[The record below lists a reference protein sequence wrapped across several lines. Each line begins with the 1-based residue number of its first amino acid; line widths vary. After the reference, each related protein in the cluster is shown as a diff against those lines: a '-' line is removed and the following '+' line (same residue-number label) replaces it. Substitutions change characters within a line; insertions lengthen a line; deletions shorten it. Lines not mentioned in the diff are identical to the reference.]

1 MGMQG
6 IYKYVFFFLGLALF
20 PFLSSAQS
28 EPGQFRFEH
37 ITVNEGLS
45 HSDAMCVTQDP
56 LGFIWIG
63 TNKGLDRY
71 DGHELKKYEL
81 PINDQIGTATN
92 RIRTLHVDRKGQLWT
107 GIERAGLYWYNA
119 NHDRFFSIRERPG
132 AQAYPQLIQQLT
144 RVNVNAITSDA
155 SNRIWVATHQL
166 GLFCIQFTEGGAIDF
181 IRKIDLPGLAEPTIT
196 RLSMDQR
203 GKLWI
208 GTMDHGLWV
217 LSRPQTSIIA
227 SQVKILGETN
237 IRALHQDR
245 RGDLWIG
252 SGSQVFWVD
261 SESLSKGEHIQPKPL
276 KRGFAEIESLYLD
289 SAHRLWI
296 GTSYGLLLM
305 NSGQNSDF
313 PVDERQVHTF
323 LPQDTDPHSINSVRV
338 HDIMEDR
345 FHNVWLATSAGGL
358 NLLKL
363 QSKAFGLIRRQM
375 LGSTTPAHNYINA
388 LCKDEKAQRL
398 WIGTRNGF
406 ASYDLKTKTYR
417 NYLNRTAFGQDNGV
431 DVSALYQDRSGTLWI
446 GTRYR
451 GLMRLTGTNDPVAL
465 PAMPAGPSWNGI
477 SIENITQDRQGIIWV
492 ATFNAGILAYSENGT
507 FLNAFS
513 SQNKTL
519 PTRQFTSL
527 LYDASQDVLWASTRD
542 RGVLKLKITDGKLR
556 VLKEFAHQPGN
567 IHSLK
572 ANYVWP
578 LVKDKLGNIWVGTIG
593 GGLHRIAANQE
604 TIDRYDNRIPERD
617 VESLLMD
624 ESGTLWIGGAGLY
637 QFDPL
642 RNQLLHYDVTDG
654 LQSNSFKVG
663 AAFRSLDGTLYMG
676 GVNGI
681 TYFKPA
687 EIRPNPY
694 QPQVQITD
702 LRVHNQSVAAGDTL
716 KGRVLVGKSFA
727 DSPTIELEASENDF
741 SLTFVGLNYA
751 NPNKQRYAYQLEG
764 YHNEWVELP
773 AGQRTASFSNLP
785 AGDYTFRVRAT
796 NGDGV
801 WSTNSL
807 HLPITILPPWWK
819 SWWAYVIYALVI
831 SGALLLY
838 RRIATAQQDL
848 KNKLAFEKFQN
859 EKDKELTD
867 LKLRFFTNVSHELR
881 TPLTLILGPIEELLS
896 SKNQGPGLKEKVV
909 LMHGQTRKLL
919 DLVNQLL
926 DFRKVESGHLS
937 LKASREN
944 ITSFVTELF
953 LIFKLK
959 AEEKELDYELEG
971 PSDAIPL
978 YVDRD
983 KLEVILT
990 NLLSNA
996 FKYTLPKGKV
1006 RFYLEAVGDYNQN
1019 AVFTK
1024 GRLSNHYLEIR
1035 VRDWGVGMQEAELEH
1050 IFDPYYQASHTET
1063 LRVMGSG
1070 IGLSLVKQW
1079 VERHQGEINVISSP
1093 GNGTTFT
1100 VRLPFGQQH
1109 LQEADLRTSEPTM
1122 DSSITPENLETLAEP
1137 LLPPA
1142 RLPNSLRLLVVED
1155 NEEVRKYL
1163 QQLFIDDFEVMTAA
1177 DGLEGW
1183 TQALAYLPDLIVSD
1197 IMMPGSDGL
1206 ELCRKIKQHPKTA
1219 HIPVILL
1226 TARAAAL
1233 YELEGLETGADDYVS
1248 KPFHP
1253 KILVAKVTG
1262 LLQNRMKLREYYHR
1276 QILLEPGEVVI
1287 PDADKQFLEKAMQI
1301 VESQIQEPDFNVQ
1314 MLVQE
1319 MGMSQSVFYR
1329 RLKSITG
1336 QTVVEFIRDVRMK
1349 RAAQLL
1355 ASTNIRVSDVAYQV
1369 GIEDVKYFRK
1379 MFQKLYNVPPS
1390 EYAKQFRN
1398 PEVIDDLPQNV

>member
-1 MGMQG
+1 MQG
-6 IYKYVFFFLGLALF
+6 IYKTILFLLGLALF
-20 PFLSSAQS
+20 PLLGEGQS

-56 LGFIWIG
+56 LGFLWIG

-81 PINDQIGTATN
+81 TTNDQIGTATN
-92 RIRTLHVDRKGQLWT
+92 RIRTMHVDRNGHLWT
-107 GIERAGLYWYNA
+107 GVERAGLYWYNA
-119 NHDRFFSIRERPG
+119 NFDRFFSIRERPG
-132 AQAYPQLIQQLT
+132 AHAHVQLIQELA

-166 GLFCIQFTEGGAIDF
+166 GLFCIQMTRAGAIQF
-181 IRKIDLPGLAEPTIT
+181 IQKINFPGLSELTVT
-196 RLSMDQR
+196 RLTLDQR
-203 GKLWI
+203 GQLWI
-208 GTMDHGLWV
+208 GTMDRGLWV
-217 LSRPQTSIIA
+217 LHQPATSTTA
-227 SQVKILGETN
+227 SQVKLLGATN
-237 IRALHQDR
+237 IRALHCDR
-245 RGDLWIG
+245 RGDLWLG

-261 SESLSKGEHIQPKPL
+261 SQSLRQGEHIQPRAL
-276 KRGFAEIESLYLD
+276 QRSFAEIESLYLD
-289 SAHRLWI
+289 SVHRLWI
-296 GTSYGLLLM
+296 GTSYGLMLM
-305 NSGQNSDF
+305 NPGGSEGI
-313 PVDERQVHTF
+313 PVDEKQVHTF

-338 HDIMEDR
+338 HDILEDR
-345 FHNVWLATSAGGL
+345 FHNLWLATSAGGL

-375 LGSTTPAHNYINA
+375 LGATTPAHNYINA
-388 LCKDEKAQRL
+388 VYKDETSQLL

-406 ASYDLKTKTYR
+406 ARYDLKTKSYH

-431 DVSALYQDRSGTLWI
+431 DVTAFCQDRRGTLWI

-451 GLMRLTGTNDPVAL
+451 GLMRLTGSGNPVPL
-465 PAMPAGPSWNGI
+465 PMMPGGPGWSGI
-477 SIENITQDRQGIIWV
+477 SIENIIQDRQGIIWV
-492 ATFNAGILAYSENGT
+492 ATFNAGILAYAEDGT
-507 FLNAFS
+507 FLKSFS
-513 SQNKTL
+513 IQNKTL

-527 LYDASQDVLWASTRD
+527 LYEASQDILWASTRD
-542 RGVLKLKITDGKLR
+542 RGVLKLKIVDGNLR
-556 VLKEFAHQPGN
+556 VLKEFGHEPEN
-567 IHSLK
+567 VHSLK
-572 ANYVWP
+572 TNYAWP
-578 LVKDKLGNIWVGTIG
+578 LVKDPQGNLWVGTIG
-593 GGLHRIAANQE
+593 GGLHRISARE
-604 TIDRYDNRIPERD
+604 EIIERYDGRIPEMD
-617 VESLLMD
+617 VESLVMD
-624 ESGTLWIGGAGLY
+624 ESGNLWIGGAGLY
-637 QFDPL
+637 QFNPQK
-642 RNQLLHYDVTDG
+642 NQLLHYDVTDG

-663 AAFRSLDGTLYMG
+663 AAYRSQDGTLYMG

-687 EIRPNPY
+687 EIRPNPH
-694 QPQVQITD
+694 PPLVQITE
-702 LRVHNQSVAAGDTL
+702 LRIHNQSVTAGDTL
-716 KGRVLVGKSFA
+716 NGRVLLTQSLSDA
-727 DSPTIELEASENDF
+727 PRMELSASENDF
-741 SLTFVGLNYA
+741 SFTFVGLNYA
-751 NPNKQRYAYQLEG
+751 NPRKQRYAYQMEG
-764 YHNEWVELP
+764 YTSGWIELP

-785 AGDYTFRVRAT
+785 AGDYVFRVRAS

-801 WSTNSL
+801 WSTNAMFV
-807 HLPITILPPWWK
+807 PITILPPWWK
-819 SWWAYVIYALVI
+819 SWWAYVMYALVI

-848 KNKLAFEKFQN
+848 KNKLSFEKFQN
-859 EKDKELTD
+859 EKEKELTD

-896 SKNQGPGLKEKVV
+896 SKSQGPGLKEKIV

-937 LKASREN
+937 LKASKEN

-953 LIFKLK
+953 LIFRLK
-959 AEEKELDYELEG
+959 AEEKELDYELEA
-971 PSDAIPL
+971 PKEAISL
-978 YVDRD
+978 YFDRD
-983 KLEVILT
+983 KLEIILT

-996 FKYTLPKGKV
+996 FKYTSAGGKV
-1006 RFYLEAVGDYNQN
+1006 RFGLEVVGNCHQN
-1019 AVFTK
+1019 AVFHQ
-1024 GRLSNHYLEIR
+1024 GRLSNHYLEICI
-1035 VRDWGVGMQEAELEH
+1035 RDWGVGMQEAELEH

-1070 IGLSLVKQW
+1070 IGLSLVRQW
-1079 VERHQGEINVISSP
+1079 VERHRGEISVISSP
-1093 GNGTTFT
+1093 GKGTTFT
-1100 VRLPFGQQH
+1100 VRLPFGSAH
-1109 LQEADLRTSEPTM
+1109 LLEGDLRSAEPAM
-1122 DSSITPENLETLAEP
+1122 DSSITPENLEIIAEP
-1137 LLPPA
+1137 LNLPA
-1142 RLPNSLRLLVVED
+1142 RLPNSLRILVVED
-1155 NEEVRKYL
+1155 NEEVRTYL
-1163 QQLFIDDFEVMTAA
+1163 KQLFSDDFEVITAV

-1183 TQALAYLPDLIVSD
+1183 NQALTYLPDLVVSD

-1206 ELCRKIKQHPKTA
+1206 ELCRKIKHHPKTN
-1219 HIPVILL
+1219 HIPVVLL

-1253 KILVAKVTG
+1253 KLLVAKVTG

-1276 QILLEPGEVVI
+1276 QILLEPGEVAI

-1301 VESQIQEPDFNVQ
+1301 VEGQLQEPDFNVQ

-1355 ASTNIRVSDVAYQV
+1355 AGTNIRVSDVAYQV

-1390 EYAKQFRN
+1390 EYARQFRN
-1398 PEVIDDLPQNV
+1398 AELMDDGSQNV

>member
-6 IYKYVFFFLGLALF
+6 IYKYVFFFWGLALF
-20 PFLSSAQS
+20 PILSSAQS
-28 EPGQFRFEH
+28 ETGQFRFEH

-81 PINDQIGTATN
+81 PLNDQTGTAVN
-92 RIRTLHVDRKGQLWT
+92 RIRTLHIDQKGHLWT
-107 GIERAGLYWYNA
+107 GVERAGLYWYNA
-119 NHDRFFSIRERPG
+119 DYDRFFSIRERPG
-132 AQAYPQLIQQLT
+132 AQSHPLLVQQLA
-144 RVNVNAITSDA
+144 RVNINAMASDA
-155 SNRIWVATHQL
+155 SNRMWIATHQL
-166 GLFCIQFTEGGAIDF
+166 GLFCIQFTPTGAIQY
-181 IRKIDLPGLAEPTIT
+181 IRKIDLPGLSEPTIT
-196 RLSMDQR
+196 RLSLDQR
-203 GKLWI
+203 GQLWI

-217 LSRPQTSIIA
+217 LNRPGTSTMA
-227 SQVKILGETN
+227 TQVKVLKDTN
-237 IRALHQDR
+237 IRALHLDR

-252 SGSQVFWVD
+252 SGGQVFWVD
-261 SESLSKGEHIQPKPL
+261 SKSLSNGINIQPEAL
-276 KRGFAEIESLYLD
+276 KRSFAEIESLYLD

-296 GTSYGLLLM
+296 GTSYGLLLV
-305 NSGQNSDF
+305 NAGTLAGV
-313 PVDERQVHTF
+313 PVDEKQVHIF
-323 LPQDTDPHSINSVRV
+323 LPHDNDPHSINSVRV
-338 HDIMEDR
+338 HNMMEDR

-363 QSKAFGLIRRQM
+363 QSKAFGLLRRQM

-388 LCKDEKAQRL
+388 VYKDEKAQRL
-398 WIGTRNGF
+398 WMGTRNGF

-417 NYLNRTAFGQDNGV
+417 DYLNRPTFGQDNGV
-431 DVSALYQDRSGTLWI
+431 DVSAFYQDRKGTLWI

-451 GLMRLTGTNDPVAL
+451 GLMRLTGTGDLFSL
-465 PAMPAGPSWNGI
+465 PAMPLSSGWNSV
-477 SIENITQDRQGIIWV
+477 SIENITQDRHGIIWI
-492 ATFNAGILAYSENGT
+492 ATFNAGILAYAEDGT
-507 FLNAFS
+507 FLQAFS
-513 SQNKTL
+513 SQNKTM

-527 LYDASQDVLWASTRD
+527 LYDPSQDVLWASTRD
-542 RGVLKLKITDGKLR
+542 RGVLKLKITGSKLQ
-556 VLKEFAHQPGN
+556 VLKEFGHQPEN

-572 ANYVWP
+572 TNYAWP
-578 LVKDKLGNIWVGTIG
+578 LVKDRQGNIWVGTIG
-593 GGLHRIAANQE
+593 GGLHRISVKNE
-604 TIDRYDNRIPERD
+604 TIERYDRRVPEKD
-617 VESLLMD
+617 VESMLMD
-624 ESGTLWIGGAGLY
+624 ESGNLWIGGAGLY
-637 QFDPL
+637 EFNPQK
-642 RNQLLHYDVTDG
+642 NQLLHYDVTDG

-663 AAFRSLDGTLYMG
+663 AAFRSNDGTLYMG
-676 GVNGI
+676 GINGI

-687 EIRPNPY
+687 DIRPNPY
-694 QPQVQITD
+694 PPLVQITD
-702 LRVHNQSVAAGDTL
+702 LRIHNQSVTAGDTL
-716 KGRVLVGKSFA
+716 NGRVLISQSFA
-727 DSPTIELEASENDF
+727 DSPKMELDASENDF

-751 NPNKQRYAYQLEG
+751 NPKKQRYAYQLEG
-764 YHNEWVELP
+764 YTKDWVELP

-785 AGDYTFRVRAT
+785 AGDYIFRVRAT
-796 NGDGV
+796 NGDDV

-807 HLPITILPPWWK
+807 SLPITVLPPWWK

-831 SGALLLY
+831 SGALFVY
-838 RRIATAQQDL
+838 RGIATAQQDL

-859 EKDKELTD
+859 EKEKELTD

-896 SKNQGPGLKEKVV
+896 SRNQWPGLKEKVV

-937 LKASREN
+937 LKASKEN

-959 AEEKELDYELEG
+959 AEEKELDYELISPQE
-971 PSDAIPL
+971 AIPL
-978 YVDRD
+978 YFDRD
-983 KLEVILT
+983 KLEIILT

-996 FKYTLPKGKV
+996 FKYTPSKGKV
-1006 RFYLEAVGDYNQN
+1006 RFYLEVVGDYHQN
-1019 AVFTK
+1019 GVFTK
-1024 GRLSNHYLEIR
+1024 GHLTNHYLEIR
-1035 VRDWGVGMQEAELEH
+1035 VRDWGTGMQEAELEH

-1079 VERHQGEINVISSP
+1079 VERHQGEISVVSSP

-1100 VRLPFGQQH
+1100 VRLPFGPAH
-1109 LQEADLRTSEPTM
+1109 LQEGDLRTAEPVIDT
-1122 DSSITPENLETLAEP
+1122 SITPENLETLAEP
-1137 LLPPA
+1137 LLPPS
-1142 RLPNSLRLLVVED
+1142 RLPNSLRLLIVED
-1155 NEEVRKYL
+1155 NEELRTYL
-1163 QQLFIDDFEVMTAA
+1163 QQLFVDDFEVITAK

-1183 TQALAYLPDLIVSD
+1183 TQALTYLPDLIVSD

-1206 ELCRKIKQHPKTA
+1206 ELCRKVKQHPKTA
-1219 HIPVILL
+1219 HIPVVLL

-1253 KILVAKVTG
+1253 KVLVAKVTG

-1301 VESQIQEPDFNVQ
+1301 VESQLQEPDFNVQ
-1314 MLVQE
+1314 ILVQE

-1336 QTVVEFIRDVRMK
+1336 QTVVEFIRDIRMK

-1390 EYAKQFRN
+1390 EYARQFRTT
-1398 PEVIDDLPQNV
+1398 EVVDDLSEL